1 MRFNFESQ
9 KQSYS
14 ESDIQKV
21 YQNYLVEL
29 ISDFQNLYAERKRIK
44 VELERRQREEDEL
57 KGYKWP
63 EPNQKKKQFR
73 NQALTYDQKLQ
84 QIEEERNKEQ
94 KIQDCF
100 AKEAIRFELERRL
113 SIQESH
119 LKEEKSQA
127 SRKKMFQEVR
137 KKAAIENKKVSQ
149 KLKNYQNNISDQI
162 EEGLRKSKSFYEKL
176 EARDILIQK
185 QRAKQ
190 VSEIAN
196 RNRKLEEKINN
207 VKDDFENRMVEELY
221 KRQSE
226 MDQSFDFRQM
236 TAEQMEKNKIEKQ
249 QLFEQ
254 KLNLINSKIKQYH
267 EEKEFELF
275 NRVGQKMEKAE
286 KQQEEHDKQLQ
297 NLQFNKRK
305 QLKQRFSRH
314 KKRYQE
320 SEEQQQE
327 KMTEWMQKIS
337 SIQERVDKFKQ
348 KKNEEQKNLKE
359 QRSQSFKEHLE
370 NMQCNRKSQEKDQTK
385 YFEKHQFVQTKLKR
399 NKEEQEQ
406 LRTYLTISRQ
416 KFEKNNL
423 LQFGELSNLKYS
435 SSVYLLN
442 KLKDIEDE
450 DKFADISM
458 KFNNIKRMTDKTK
471 IE

>member
-1 MRFNFESQ
+1 MRFNFDSQ

-14 ESDIQKV
+14 ESDLQKT

-29 ISDFQNLYAERKRIK
+29 VSDFQNLYAERKRIK
-44 VELERRQREEDEL
+44 VELQRRQREEDEL
-57 KGYKWP
+57 RGYKWP
-63 EPNQKKKQFR
+63 EPVQKKKQFR

-100 AKEAIRFELERRL
+100 AKEAIRLELERRL

-119 LKEEKSQA
+119 LKEEKTMA
-127 SRKKMFQEVR
+127 SRKKIFQELR
-137 KKAAIENKKVSQ
+137 KKAAIENSKVSQ
-149 KLKNYQNNISDQI
+149 KLKNYRNNMSDQL
-162 EEGLRKSKSFYEKL
+162 EEGLRKSKSFQEKL

-196 RNRKLEEKINN
+196 RNRKLEEKISH
-207 VKDDFENRMVEELY
+207 VRDDFENRMVEELF

-249 QLFEQ
+249 QIFEQ
-254 KLNLINSKIKQYH
+254 KLNQINQKIKQH
-267 EEKEFELF
+267 QEEKEFELF

-286 KQQEEHDKQLQ
+286 KQQEEHDKQLSRF
-297 NLQFNKRK
+297 QFHKRK
-305 QLKQRFSRH
+305 QLEQRFSRH

-320 SEEQQQE
+320 SEERQQE
-327 KMTEWMQKIS
+327 KVSEWMQKVS
-337 SIQERVDKFKQ
+337 SIQERIEKFKS
-348 KKNEEQKNLKE
+348 KKNEDQKTQKE

-370 NMQCNRKSQEKDQTK
+370 NMQFNRKSQEKDSTK
-385 YFEKHQFVQTKLKR
+385 YFEKHQFVQSKLKKS
-399 NKEEQEQ
+399 KEEQEQ
-406 LRTYLTISRQ
+406 LRSYLNISRS
-416 KFEKNNL
+416 KFEKTTL
-423 LQFGELSNLKYS
+423 QQFGELSNLKYS
-435 SSVYLLN
+435 SSGYLLN
-442 KLKDIEDE
+442 KLKELEDE
-450 DKFADISM
+450 DKFAEISM
-458 KFNNIKRMTDKTK
+458 KFNNVMRITDKK
-471 IE
+471 NME

>member
-14 ESDIQKV
+14 ESDLQKA
-21 YQNYLVEL
+21 YQNYLIEL
-29 ISDFQNLYAERKRIK
+29 INDFQNLYIERKRIK
-44 VELERRQREEDEL
+44 VELQKRQREEDEL
-57 KGYKWP
+57 RGYKWS
-63 EPNQKKKQFR
+63 EQTQKKKQFR

-100 AKEAIRFELERRL
+100 TKEAIRLELERRL
-113 SIQESH
+113 SIQQYH
-119 LKEEKSQA
+119 IKEEKSLA
-127 SRKKMFQEVR
+127 SRKKMFQELR
-137 KKAAIENKKVSQ
+137 KKAAIENNKVSQ
-149 KLKNYQNNISDQI
+149 KLMNYRNNMSDKL
-162 EEGLRKSKSFYEKL
+162 EEGLRKSKSFQEKL

-221 KRQSE
+221 KKQQE
-226 MDQSFDFRQM
+226 MDQSFDYRQM

-254 KLNLINSKIKQYH
+254 KLNQINQKIKQH
-267 EEKEFELF
+267 QEEKEFELF
-275 NRVGQKMEKAE
+275 NKVGQRMEKAE
-286 KQQEEHDKQLQ
+286 KQQEEHDKYLSK
-297 NLQFNKRK
+297 LQFHKRR
-305 QLKQRFSRH
+305 QLEQRFSRH

-320 SEEQQQE
+320 SEERQQE
-327 KMTEWMQKIS
+327 KMAEWIQKVN
-337 SIQERVDKFKQ
+337 SIQERIEKFKL
-348 KKNEEQKNLKE
+348 KKNEEQKTLKE

-370 NMQCNRKSQEKDQTK
+370 NMQFNRKSQEKDQMK
-385 YFEKHQFVQTKLKR
+385 YVEKHQFVQSKLK
-399 NKEEQEQ
+399 KSKDEQEQ
-406 LRTYLTISRQ
+406 LRAYLNISRS

-423 LQFGELSNLKYS
+423 LQLGELSNLKYS
-435 SSVYLLN
+435 SSIYLLN
-442 KLKDIEDE
+442 KLKELEDE
-450 DKFADISM
+450 DKFAEISQ
-458 KFNNIKRMTDKTK
+458 KFNNAL
-471 IE
+471 